1 MSYTP
6 EQKQVIGA
14 IKAIG
19 RRRGVPRKYIK
30 AALEIGKVESN
41 FRNLSYGDAD
51 SQGWRQERASI
62 YKNPTNL
69 HASIN
74 RVYDE
79 MRQHDRGQRAGLLA
93 ADVQR
98 PAAQYRGRYTQ
109 VSGEARALLG
119 GGSLKAPAKLGGSL
133 GGTTSYRLPGTPD
146 RTTTDRSA
154 AVVDALLHHRGGSL
168 LKAVTANLD
177 SGEFTRTVPGT
188 PGKTVTMG
196 GETPGLESPAGGGKG
211 SGYLGRVIKRANRID
226 SKHLP
231 YQWGGGHSPDA
242 KHKTV
247 PLDCSGA
254 VSKVLGIDPRVASQ
268 FKTWGKP
275 GRGGKITVY
284 AKDDH
289 VLVEINGHFWG
300 TSAAN
305 PGGGAGWIPRSHIT
319 PAYISG
325 FTARHL

>member
-1 MSYTP
+1 
-6 EQKQVIGA
+6 
-14 IKAIG
+14 
-19 RRRGVPRKYIK
+19 
-30 AALEIGKVESN
+30 
-41 FRNLSYGDAD
+41 
-51 SQGWRQERASI
+51 
-62 YKNPTNL
+62 
-69 HASIN
+69 
-74 RVYDE
+74 

-247 PLDCSGA
+247 AARLLGRGLEGARHQPARVGRVHEVGQARPRRQDHRLRQRRARPRRDQRPL
-254 VSKVLGIDPRVASQ
+254 LGHQREQ
-268 FKTWGKP
+268 P
-275 GRGGKITVY
+275 GRRCRLDS
-284 AKDDH
+284 ALPDH
-289 VLVEINGHFWG
+289 RLLPVRLHREASVGRPF
-300 TSAAN
+300 
-305 PGGGAGWIPRSHIT
+305 R
-319 PAYISG
+319 
-325 FTARHL
+325 ARDELRP